1 MDNETRNLSNYV
13 REKGFKLS
21 TIAKET
27 NISYT
32 SLYDSLANDSK
43 GRDLRAGEFMAICK
57 FLEKNPM
64 DFAEEKEKK

>member
-1 MDNETRNLSNYV
+1 MDNETKNLSKYV
-13 REKGFKLS
+13 KEKGFKLS

-32 SLYDSLANDSK
+32 ILYDSLANESRA
-43 GRDLRAGEFMAICK
+43 RDLRAGEFMAICK

-64 DFAEEKEKK
+64 DFVEEKEKR